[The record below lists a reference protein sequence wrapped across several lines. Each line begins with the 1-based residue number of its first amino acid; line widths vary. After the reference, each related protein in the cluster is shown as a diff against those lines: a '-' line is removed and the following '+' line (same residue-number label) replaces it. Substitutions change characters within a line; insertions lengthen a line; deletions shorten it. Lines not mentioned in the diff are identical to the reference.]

1 MACISCHRIVL
12 ARRFALLRCIAR
24 PQARAQP
31 HHVASYTPL
40 GPKKQAQVPVWLVR
54 SSRSSTGPIRENLS
68 YLVKMDIFAPS
79 VGHHGRPVGF
89 TQGPHLKFSIR
100 LDPIDHKNT
109 LRWPFWGAQILL
121 DSSRRW
127 DPDSA
132 MPRDLSFWG
141 LLFMEDVGV
150 VFNRKAV

>member
-1 MACISCHRIVL
+1 M
-12 ARRFALLRCIAR
+12 
-24 PQARAQP
+24 
-31 HHVASYTPL
+31 ASYTPL

-54 SSRSSTGPIRENLS
+54 SIRGSMGPIRANLS
-68 YLVKMDIFAPS
+68 YLVKMAVLAPS

-121 DSSRRW
+121 SSSRRW
-127 DPDSA
+127 DPQDA
-132 MPRDLSFWG
+132 AGEDRLCGVAGDTWAEADLASEVHAVEHVLHGRARLKCETKFGRGRSGWW
-141 LLFMEDVGV
+141 VGV
-150 VFNRKAV
+150 